1 MPTEK
6 AERPSWL
13 PERTEAPVEG
23 AMAVP
28 GHVAAVEA
36 AIEAE
41 VRLPCVPSTDGAPPV
56 SMPFG

>member
-1 MPTEK
+1 MPEQQG
-6 AERPSWL
+6 ERPSWL
-13 PERTEAPVEG
+13 PERAPPREDPVEG

-41 VRLPCVPSTDGAPPV
+41 VRRAPSNPAGLLLNRE
-56 SMPFG
+56 